1 MSRGLDHIVH
11 AVRDLDAAAEFYRRA
26 GFTVGARNMHPWGTH
41 NHIVQ
46 LPGFFIELLTVAE
59 PDLLGRDS
67 KHAELARL
75 FGAFNRDAIARGNG
89 LSTLILESKA
99 IAADVS
105 SLAGA
110 GIGCSGEL
118 RFSRQGTRPDGA
130 TVTVG
135 FSLGFAS
142 DATSPHAAFAVMQQH
157 SPQAFWNAAFQ
168 SHANTAGAVLGV
180 VLIADNP
187 TDHHIFLSAFTGE
200 RELHSTSAGVV
211 AHTPRGDVE
220 IIEPVA
226 FRDRYGVEIAAED
239 DGMTLAGLRIG
250 VTDMETA
257 AACAGKG
264 GVALHRHLNAL
275 VIGPAAAFGATLIFE
290 PVKAGIEG

>member
-26 GFTVGARNMHPWGTH
+26 GFTVGARNRHPWGTE

-46 LPGFFIELLTVAE
+46 LPGFFVEILTVAD
-59 PDLLGRDS
+59 PALIDRDVD
-67 KHAELARL
+67 HRELAKL
-75 FGAFNRDAIARGNG
+75 FAAFNRDAIARGDG
-89 LSTLILESKA
+89 FSTLILESHA

-105 SLAGA
+105 ALAGA

-118 RFSRQGTRPDGA
+118 PFSRAGTQADGSK
-130 TVTVG
+130 VTVG
-135 FSLGFAS
+135 FSLGFAR

-157 SPQAFWNAAFQ
+157 NPQAFWNAKFQ
-168 SHANTAGAVLGV
+168 SHANGAKAVLGV

-200 RELHSTSAGVV
+200 RELHSTSSGIA

-226 FRDRYGVEIAAED
+226 FRDRYGVATVADGE
-239 DGMTLAGLRIG
+239 GMTLAGLRVGAAGLEI
-250 VTDMETA
+250 VEKTA
-257 AACAGKG
+257 HAAGIT
-264 GVALHRHLNAL
+264 VHRQLNAL
-275 VIGPAAAFGATLIFE
+275 VIPPSVAHGATLIFE
-290 PVKAGIEG
+290 QIKG